1 MAAASRFQVDIPPL
15 KVPAPV
21 PTINARG
28 HNMRAL
34 AQWGRT
40 NARLE
45 SCSDLAAPSI
55 ASKGY
60 PSAQMR
66 EAIASDA
73 VPRKNPR
80 AEV

>member
-1 MAAASRFQVDIPPL
+1 
-15 KVPAPV
+15 
-21 PTINARG
+21 
-28 HNMRAL
+28 MRAL

-73 VPRKNPR
+73 VPRKNPAPRSERGGR
-80 AEV
+80 ARAFRLARMLLDTEAVGGRY